1 MALNEDEIRK
11 ITLQAIQE
19 LGDKATP
26 ELVKKI
32 VSNAIEHHSS
42 FMEKS
47 EKINKDSGRVILTSF
62 GMNYPGIIASVTQVL
77 SNAGCDIRDLSQKL
91 MDEFYTMIMIID
103 ISKSTKDLNE
113 LQNDLHQVAEKLKI
127 KIYLQHEDLFRYMH
141 RV

>member
-1 MALNEDEIRK
+1 MALTEDEIRK

-32 VSNAIEHHSS
+32 VSNAMEHHTS
-42 FMEKS
+42 FS
-47 EKINKDSGRVILTSF
+47 EKNEKANKDSGRVILTSF

-113 LQNDLHQVAEKLKI
+113 LQNELHQVAEKLKI

>member
-11 ITLQAIQE
+11 ITLHAIQE
-19 LGDKATP
+19 LGEKATP

-32 VSNAIEHHSS
+32 VSNAIEHYTPTLD
-42 FMEKS
+42 KS
-47 EKINKDSGRVILTSF
+47 ERINKDSGRVILTSF

-77 SNAGCDIRDLSQKL
+77 SAAGCDIRDLSQKL

-113 LQNDLHQVAEKLKI
+113 LQTELHHVAERLKI

>member
-1 MALNEDEIRK
+1 MALNEDEIRR

-47 EKINKDSGRVILTSF
+47 QKVNKDSGRVILTSF

-113 LQNDLHQVAEKLKI
+113 LQNELHQVAEKLKI

>member
-47 EKINKDSGRVILTSF
+47 QKVNKDSGRVILTSF
-62 GMNYPGIIASVTQVL
+62 GMNYPGIVASVTQVL

-113 LQNDLHQVAEKLKI
+113 LQNELHQVAEKLKI